1 MRLENLVNEI
11 ISRINPAIDETI
23 EGGSDQLSDIEEY
36 TKRGYAFDSY
46 DNANT
51 VTVYDKEGRGLNN
64 VSDFVTR
71 KVNEKIDFESI
82 LHEANVRRCWDGMM
96 E

>member
-1 MRLENLVNEI
+1 MRLEKLINEI
-11 ISRINPAIDETI
+11 IDRLNTIIDEAI
-23 EGGSDQLSDIEEY
+23 EYHEEDLPDIEEY
-36 TKRGYAFDSY
+36 TKSGYAFDSY

-51 VTVYDKEGRGLNN
+51 VTVYDKEGRDLSN

-71 KVNEKIDFESI
+71 KVNEKIDFESS
-82 LHEANVRRCWDGMM
+82 LHEANIQFCWDGMM